1 MRPCGAGGRG
11 RVVGLGEFYL
21 VAVRR
26 RIRGS
31 GRVVLGQQGGRL
43 CRQVEWGR
51 ASRAK
56 SEVCGEG
63 T

>member
-11 RVVGLGEFYL
+11 GC
-21 VAVRR
+21 
-26 RIRGS
+26 RGQGVLPGGS
-31 GRVVLGQQGGRL
+31 EEEDWGSERVVLGQQGGRF